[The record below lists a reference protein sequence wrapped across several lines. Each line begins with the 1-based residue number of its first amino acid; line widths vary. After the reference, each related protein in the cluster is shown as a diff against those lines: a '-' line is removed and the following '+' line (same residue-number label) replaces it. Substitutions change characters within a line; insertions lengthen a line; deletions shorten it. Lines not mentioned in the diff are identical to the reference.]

1 MRQRS
6 LWLFAALVGLLSL
19 AVAGAGGV
27 ASSAQAAEQ
36 QRPVRGGTLIFGA
49 EQEPSDSLNVNL
61 GCCNLAWASWI
72 TNPVIQGAFQV
83 QPNFT
88 YKPNLISRATVTR
101 RPFSVTYTI
110 KQKARWSDGRPIS
123 AADMIFTWQT
133 YINPQN
139 DMASR
144 AGYED
149 IRRARARG
157 QKRVTFFFRKP
168 YAGWRDL
175 FSGPQGIYPAHA
187 LRGEDFNKVWEREIT
202 NPKTGQPIASGPFM
216 TQPGG
221 YQRGSQLVLVRNP
234 RWWNG
239 RAYLDRI
246 VFRFLTNTNTE
257 IQQMRGGEVD
267 AIYPQPQLELAE
279 LRGRAGLRVQ
289 SNAGT
294 TWEHIDIQLGEKGN
308 PMLRR
313 LYVRQAIAHG
323 INRPALVNR
332 LFGTIKPGL
341 PVLHN
346 TVFLSN
352 DPRYERHFN
361 IWNYNPNRSRQI
373 LERNGCNRGGDGIY
387 VCGGQRL
394 SFRFSTTTGN
404 QRRALAFEIIQAWM
418 RQIGIELR
426 ADFARAAV
434 LFGPDY
440 LYGSNYDLIMFAFVG
455 NPDPA
460 GSVEIMR
467 CGGDQNYQKYCNR
480 NVTRLVNATRTTLD
494 ERRRARLFNDADR
507 LMARDLPVLPLYQ
520 LPTFLA
526 YKNRVRNMRD
536 NPTQEG
542 FSWNTHQ
549 WYLART

>member
-72 TNPVIQGAFQV
+72 GNPVFQGAHQV

-88 YKPNLISRATVTR
+88 YKPNIISGAKITR
-101 RPFSVTYTI
+101 RPFTVTYTI
-110 KQKARWSDGRPIS
+110 RQAARWSDGRPIS

-157 QKRVTFFFRKP
+157 SKRVTFFFRKP

-187 LRGEDFNKVWEREIT
+187 LRGEDFNKVWERDLN

-216 TQPGG
+216 FQS
-221 YQRGSQLVLVRNP
+221 YQRGSQLTLVRNP
-234 RWWNG
+234 RWWKG

-267 AIYPQPQLELAE
+267 AIYPQPQLALAE
-279 LRGRAGLRVQ
+279 LRQQPGITIQ

-308 PMLRR
+308 PALKK
-313 LYVRQAIAHG
+313 LFVRQAIAHG
-323 INRPALVNR
+323 INRSALTNR
-332 LFGTIKPGL
+332 LFGTIRPGL

-373 LERNGCNRGGDGIY
+373 LERNGCRRGSDGIY
-387 VCGGQRL
+387 VCQGQRL

-404 QRRALAFEIIQAWM
+404 QRRALAFEIIQAQL
-418 RQIGIELR
+418 RQVGIDLR

-507 LMARDLPVLPLYQ
+507 LMARDLPTLPLYQ

-542 FSWNTHQ
+542 FSWNTEK